1 MLKNLNIGSRNSSPQ
16 IESNQEKI
24 GQYLRQRQLLKKHLP
39 FSASTLWRKVR
50 NGDFPAPVKLS
61 AGITAWRLS
70 DVNEWLTSKGK
81 PR

>member
-1 MLKNLNIGSRNSSPQ
+1 MHMSS
-16 IESNQEKI
+16 ISNK
-24 GQYLRQRQLLKKHLP
+24 QYLRQRDLLQHYLP
-39 FSASTLWRKVR
+39 FSSTTLWRKIR

-81 PR
+81 AR